1 MTTIKNEVQ
10 KPDDATL
17 NLRRMLNAPPE
28 LAFKAWTSA
37 EHIQQWMR
45 PEPGMVVPLASMD
58 LRVGG
63 KFRIQMKMPD
73 GEFFTAAGE
82 FREVKAPERLVYT
95 WDWEKDG
102 SGAEF
107 GEVEGKT
114 SLITVEFLK
123 RGERTEFVMT
133 HTRLP
138 RWRAGIATRRDG
150 AKLWRVLRG
159 LWRKND
165 ATHVRNRDSFVVSLK
180 LNRTDNGSSRR
191 RGIGHNER

>member
-1 MTTIKNEVQ
+1 MMMNNDVQ

-17 NLRRMLNAPPE
+17 VLRRMLNATPE
-28 LAFKAWTSA
+28 LAFEAWTSA

-73 GEFFTAAGE
+73 REFFTAVGV
-82 FREVKAPERLVYT
+82 FKEVKAPTRLVYT

-123 RGERTEFVMT
+123 RGKQTEFVLT
-133 HTRLP
+133 HSRF
-138 RWRAGIATRRDG
+138 AT
-150 AKLWRVLRG
+150 VES
-159 LWRKND
+159 
-165 ATHVRNRDSFVVSLK
+165 RDSNARGWGRIAESFAKFVEK
-180 LNRTDNGSSRR
+180 P
-191 RGIGHNER
+191 

>member
-1 MTTIKNEVQ
+1 MLTIKNEVQ

-17 NLRRMLNAPPE
+17 ILKRVLNATPE
-28 LAFKAWTSA
+28 RAFQAWTSP

-63 KFRIQMKMPD
+63 KYRIQMKMPD
-73 GEFFTAAGE
+73 GEFFTAVGV
-82 FREVKAPERLVYT
+82 FKEVKPPERLVYT

-107 GEVEGKT
+107 GEVEGKP

-123 RGERTEFVMT
+123 RGEQTEFVLT
-133 HTRLP
+133 HSRF
-138 RWRAGIATRRDG
+138 AT
-150 AKLWRVLRG
+150 VES
-159 LWRKND
+159 
-165 ATHVRNRDSFVVSLK
+165 RDSHA
-180 LNRTDNGSSRR
+180 
-191 RGIGHNER
+191 RGWGKIVESFANFAEKA

>member
-1 MTTIKNEVQ
+1 MKTINNEVQ

-17 NLRRMLNAPPE
+17 IVKRMLNATPE
-28 LAFKAWTSA
+28 RAFQAWTSA

-63 KFRIQMKMPD
+63 KFRIQMKKPD

-82 FREVKAPERLVYT
+82 CREVKAPERLVYT

-114 SLITVEFLK
+114 SLVTVEFLQ
-123 RGERTEFVMT
+123 RGEHTEFVLT
-133 HTRLP
+133 HSRLATVETRDNHA
-138 RWRAGIATRRDG
+138 RGWGRIAETFAG
-150 AKLWRVLRG
+150 
-159 LWRKND
+159 
-165 ATHVRNRDSFVVSLK
+165 FVEK
-180 LNRTDNGSSRR
+180 K
-191 RGIGHNER
+191 